1 MVVLIVDELWSS
13 IAKSTLRISSLI
25 LVRLEWGNGGMI
37 QNIEKHA
44 LQHIFVIMGPIR
56 MRQTVFNVI

>member
-1 MVVLIVDELWSS
+1 MDST